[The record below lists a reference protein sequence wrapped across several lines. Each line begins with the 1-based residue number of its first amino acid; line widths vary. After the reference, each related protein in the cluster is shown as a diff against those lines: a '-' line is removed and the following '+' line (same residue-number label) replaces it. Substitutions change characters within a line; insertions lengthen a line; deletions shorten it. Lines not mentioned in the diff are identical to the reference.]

1 MEEKPNTIESMDE
14 PQSLMH
20 QIKLLKQ
27 KAIEILNHE
36 I

>member
-1 MEEKPNTIESMDE
+1 MEEKLNTIEEADE
-14 PQSLMH
+14 LQLLMH

-27 KAIEILNHE
+27 KAKEILNHE